1 MIKSIKASVGS
12 VKLHPIRLSYG
23 HTPSDIDFEKRLL
36 FVNRQL
42 CRIAGQRFFIETP
55 KSETG
60 ARTVPLTEKACQHL
74 NHAIETRKAPEVEI
88 MVDGVCGFIFL
99 DKRGEPKVASH
110 CENYLR
116 TVRKKYERIYH
127 KELPVV
133 TPHVLRH
140 TFCTNLSNA
149 RLDPRSIQYL
159 MGHSDLETTAVY
171 THDDFEVIEKEFR
184 SVTV

>member
-23 HTPSDIDFEKRLL
+23 LTPSDFDFEKRLL

-74 NHAIETRKAPEVEI
+74 NHAIETRKLLCPWVFQA
-88 MVDGVCGFIFL
+88 
-99 DKRGEPKVASH
+99 R
-110 CENYLR
+110 
-116 TVRKKYERIYH
+116 
-127 KELPVV
+127 
-133 TPHVLRH
+133 VLEWGAIA
-140 TFCTNLSNA
+140 F
-149 RLDPRSIQYL
+149 
-159 MGHSDLETTAVY
+159 SD
-171 THDDFEVIEKEFR
+171 I
-184 SVTV
+184 

>member
-23 HTPSDIDFEKRLL
+23 LTPSDIDFEKRLL

-88 MVDGVCGFIFL
+88 MVDGVC
-99 DKRGEPKVASH
+99 VW
-110 CENYLR
+110 Y
-116 TVRKKYERIYH
+116 
-127 KELPVV
+127 
-133 TPHVLRH
+133 
-140 TFCTNLSNA
+140 
-149 RLDPRSIQYL
+149 
-159 MGHSDLETTAVY
+159 
-171 THDDFEVIEKEFR
+171 
-184 SVTV
+184 

>member
-23 HTPSDIDFEKRLL
+23 LTPSDIDFEKRLL

-88 MVDGVCGFIFL
+88 
-99 DKRGEPKVASH
+99 ASH